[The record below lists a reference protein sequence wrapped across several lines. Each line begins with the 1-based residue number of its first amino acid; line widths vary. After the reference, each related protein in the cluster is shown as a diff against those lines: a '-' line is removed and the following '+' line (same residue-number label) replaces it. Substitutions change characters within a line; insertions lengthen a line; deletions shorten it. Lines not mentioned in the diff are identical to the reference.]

1 MENIQPQRRCYYK
14 IFPLEAWSLAL
25 KIPKGLTRWHSQTA
39 PGSHY
44 ASCGKKL
51 KELLPDCRD
60 HRTVFEM
67 DSSFSASKE
76 NTPGAL
82 KSTTF
87 ASPWPSGIKRRCWKN
102 ELTLTQWKLELNW
115 NDPLPE
121 NTQALW
127 LDCRQNLSSLK
138 YISISRRVE
147 FTQECVTYKVA
158 WQRGN
163 NVCCST
169 LLKRDVYQ

>member
-1 MENIQPQRRCYYK
+1 MENIQPQWRCYYK
-14 IFPLEAWSLAL
+14 IFPLETWSLAL

-87 ASPWPSGIKRRCWKN
+87 ASPWPSGIKRRCWQN

-127 LDCRQNLSSLK
+127 LDCRQNLILMTHWWYSYHGTSCTTGVSPCTML
-138 YISISRRVE
+138 V
-147 FTQECVTYKVA
+147 
-158 WQRGN
+158 QRGKPWYN
-163 NVCCST
+163 M
-169 LLKRDVYQ
+169 Y